1 MYTISVGNAFGHS
14 IYSDLAVQ
22 EITEGVNA
30 AFENIDRIFAEYHQS
45 LLYPEN
51 MEAELFGEA
60 KKEAPVPQQAP
71 QQPTQSKGIAATLG
85 AAIRTLIGAFGQ
97 MIQRIGEMFMGS
109 DARLRKQQEE
119 LQRQLAANPDL
130 KRKVMSLSAEG
141 AIDLK
146 DMKDINQLS
155 AEVDKLMEEKDPQ
168 TLKGKLAKLKK
179 EWDDPNGKFLKTVT
193 AVGAVATLVTTLY
206 KGSQALHNFGSDA
219 KDRSKKS
226 QENVQGLYN
235 FLNNHKDDKG
245 NKTVDIETVN
255 DVEAKLAAR
264 KFEQGC
270 YQEAL
275 SIAQHNSSEL
285 SKGYGIVMKIFGNKK
300 GKDGKYKTF
309 GGKDKNGKD
318 KSKSFLQRVGA
329 NADLAAELK
338 PKNKPNGNKPDANDN

>member
-14 IYSDLAVQ
+14 IYSNLSVQ

-45 LLYPEN
+45 LLSPEN

-71 QQPTQSKGIAATLG
+71 QQPTQNKGIAATLG

-109 DARLRKQQEE
+109 DAKIRKQQEE

-130 KRKVMSLSAEG
+130 KKKVMQLSAEG

-146 DMKDINQLS
+146 DMRDINQLS
-155 AEVDKLMEEKDPQ
+155 AEVDKLMEEKDPK
-168 TLKGKLAKLKK
+168 TLMGKLAKLKK
-179 EWDDPNGKFLKTVT
+179 EWDDPNGKFLKRIT
-193 AVGAVATLVTTLY
+193 AIGTAAGLATILY
-206 KGSQALHNFGSDA
+206 NAYRSCHGFGKDA
-219 KDRSKKS
+219 GERARKA
-226 QENVQGLYN
+226 QENLQGLN
-235 FLNNHKDDKG
+235 EMLKNAGGDP
-245 NKTVDIETVN
+245 KTVN
-255 DVEAKLAAR
+255 NLEAKLAAR

-275 SIAQHNSSEL
+275 TIANHDYREL
-285 SKGYGIVMKIFGNKK
+285 NKGYQILFKFFGNSK
-300 GKDGKYKTF
+300 GKDVDKYKSKLQKAERNQHMKTMVDEISKMPDA
-309 GGKDKNGKD
+309 KDKK
-318 KSKSFLQRVGA
+318 
-329 NADLAAELK
+329 
-338 PKNKPNGNKPDANDN
+338 

>member
-14 IYSDLAVQ
+14 IYSDLEVQ

-45 LLYPEN
+45 LLSPEN

-60 KKEAPVPQQAP
+60 KKEAPVPQQTP
-71 QQPTQSKGIAATLG
+71 QQPTQNKGVVASLG
-85 AAIRTLIGAFGQ
+85 AAIRTLISAFGQ

-119 LQRQLAANPDL
+119 LQRQLAAHPDL

-146 DMKDINQLS
+146 DMKDINELS
-155 AEVDKLMEEKDPQ
+155 AEVDKLMEEKDPK

-193 AVGAVATLVTTLY
+193 AVGTVAGLATTLY
-206 KGSQALHNFGSDA
+206 KGYQSIHNFGSDA
-219 KDRSKKS
+219 KTRSKKS
-226 QENVQGLYN
+226 QENIQGLYN
-235 FLNNHKDDKG
+235 FLNGKDG
-245 NKTVDIETVN
+245 VDVNTIN

-285 SKGYGIVMKIFGNKK
+285 SKGYGIVMKIFGNKAD
-300 GKDGKYKTF
+300 KDGKRKMF
-309 GGKDKNGKD
+309 NKKDKDGNETAGSILLRAGKNAALAAGMKTQDKPDDKD
-318 KSKSFLQRVGA
+318 KK
-329 NADLAAELK
+329 
-338 PKNKPNGNKPDANDN
+338 